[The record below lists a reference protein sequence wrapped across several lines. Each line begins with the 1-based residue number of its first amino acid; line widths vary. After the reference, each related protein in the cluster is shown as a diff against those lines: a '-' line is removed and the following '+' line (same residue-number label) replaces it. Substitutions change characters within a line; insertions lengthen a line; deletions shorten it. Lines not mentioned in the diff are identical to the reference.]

1 MDSATD
7 LTPSGKNRH
16 KAMDLRLLSLGAKAS
31 LFEQQKM
38 PMSHRKGINAK
49 ASKKEET
56 RRREAKEN
64 GIILERPTFKAK
76 SDLKRQR
83 ERGVGDPSIGKFTGS
98 TLKLSHRDLISMKG
112 GSRRLTAKGKAR
124 R

>member
-1 MDSATD
+1 
-7 LTPSGKNRH
+7 
-16 KAMDLRLLSLGAKAS
+16 MDLRLLSLGAKAS

-38 PMSHRKGINAK
+38 PMSHRKGINTK

-76 SDLKRQR
+76 GNPKRR
-83 ERGVGDPSIGKFTGS
+83 ERGVGGPSIGKFAGS
-98 TLKLSHRDLISMKG
+98 TLKLSNRDLINMKG
-112 GSRRLTAKGKAR
+112 GSKSFTSKRKAR